1 MGWWWVTEERRAYL
15 KEGASEVELWEEEI
29 FSPSPSKLQTQIL
42 IPKIII
48 IIIKILILILIYK
61 MILNK

>member
-29 FSPSPSKLQTQIL
+29 FSPSPSKLQTDSNSQN
-42 IPKIII
+42 
-48 IIIKILILILIYK
+48 YNNN
-61 MILNK
+61 NKNTNTNTNI